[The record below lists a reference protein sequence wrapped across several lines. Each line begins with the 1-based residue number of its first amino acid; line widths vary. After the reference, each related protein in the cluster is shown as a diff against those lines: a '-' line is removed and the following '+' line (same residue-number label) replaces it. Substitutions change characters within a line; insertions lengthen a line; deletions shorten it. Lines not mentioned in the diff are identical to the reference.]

1 MPFETEPLHIE
12 AVRELRAL
20 ADHIE
25 AAGFCRAF
33 VVGVDV
39 TTGDDGDA
47 EVRFGGEAGRI
58 HSISKWVEDR
68 VFDAAVISDDTDVD
82 ALDAVAA

>member
-25 AAGFCRAF
+25 AAGVCRAF

-39 TTGDDGDA
+39 TTDDDGDA

-58 HSISKWVEDR
+58 SGISRWVDSR
-68 VFDAAVISDDTDVD
+68 MADAVVISDDTDFD
-82 ALDAVAA
+82 ALDAVAV

>member
-25 AAGFCRAF
+25 AAGLCRAF

-39 TTGDDGDA
+39 TADGDGGA

-68 VFDAAVISDDTDVD
+68 VFDAAVISDDTDFD
-82 ALDAVAA
+82 APDAAAV

>member
-1 MPFETEPLHIE
+1 MPFETEPVHIE

-39 TTGDDGDA
+39 TADDDGDA

-58 HSISKWVEDR
+58 SGISRWVDSR
-68 VFDAAVISDDTDVD
+68 MADATLIDSDTDFD
-82 ALDAVAA
+82 ALDAVAV